1 MGTKIYDYYIE
12 CYGCGRR
19 GQPGG
24 PELATLMWND
34 PRVRCDCVVIDR
46 FGYAIRDTET
56 ICFVQGVAVQ
66 GLVTAKVDYD
76 GGIPSNTMRWNPL
89 PVGEHAIW
97 RSGWTLRVAAVPC
110 GFRGFA
116 SLSVCRFVP
125 VKAFR
130 RLKLI
135 VRLLGLTQRT
145 CVRESPLRF
154 CGGREIM
161 RLSQTSSGLKGVAI
175 GIPACSS
182 PDMLTALFG
191 RLERCGV
198 IHIAPTVCF
207 RVVRQPPSYHHCHL
221 RMCS

>member
-1 MGTKIYDYYIE
+1 M
-12 CYGCGRR
+12 
-19 GQPGG
+19 
-24 PELATLMWND
+24 
-34 PRVRCDCVVIDR
+34 
-46 FGYAIRDTET
+46 
-56 ICFVQGVAVQ
+56 
-66 GLVTAKVDYD
+66 DYD

-97 RSGWTLRVAAVPC
+97 RSGLTICVTAVAC
-110 GFRGFA
+110 GFRVFV
-116 SLSVCRFVP
+116 SLNVCRFVP

-135 VRLLGLTQRT
+135 VRLLGLTKRT

-191 RLERCGV
+191 RLDRCSV
-198 IHIAPTVCF
+198 IHTAPTVCF

-221 RMCS
+221 RMYS